1 MFKFHYFRIFCL
13 LSDLSKLSYGDG
25 SSSLQQ
31 HHRFEKEKEKN
42 AHGHN
47 MCVCVCVCVCFLGL
61 NFSQMEF

>member
-25 SSSLQQ
+25 SSSPQE

-42 AHGHN
+42 ADGHN
-47 MCVCVCVCVCFLGL
+47 VCVCVSFLGL
-61 NFSQMEF
+61 NFSQMENKIK